1 MNEKQKAVN
10 NIDKT
15 VMHEI
20 TYYKEPING
29 CIGWFTTKAGTYF
42 IDANGIVRNV
52 HGAGLQSAKH
62 VTECSI
68 R

>member
-20 TYYKEPING
+20 TYYKEWDNNRL
-29 CIGWFTTKAGTYF
+29 F
-42 IDANGIVRNV
+42 IYAE
-52 HGAGLQSAKH
+52 KH
-62 VTECSI
+62 LVEVI
-68 R
+68 